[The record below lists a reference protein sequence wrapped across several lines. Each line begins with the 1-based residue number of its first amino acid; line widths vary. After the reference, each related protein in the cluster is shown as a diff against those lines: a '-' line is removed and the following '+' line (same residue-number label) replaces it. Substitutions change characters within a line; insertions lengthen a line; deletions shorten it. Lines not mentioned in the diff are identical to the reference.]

1 MAFIA
6 ETSNHDEGQFL
17 KILENLAHDQQLTDD
32 VTERVVRSVPDYGHV
47 PHHDL
52 VQSVVRNRAL
62 AIRTLRN
69 GVAPRA
75 DEIWEAEHA
84 TRQRLEQN
92 VQIEDIMRGF
102 REVLKELQRRVIED
116 TQRAELRPEI
126 ALQASTLLWDLG
138 DSFSTRISRVYRD
151 IRIEHE
157 VTRYR
162 EREARIHRL
171 LSGKISAEEIAIER
185 EEHGIREPVRAIV
198 TGVLPH
204 PTMFDLPDSMV
215 FSDGRAVGYADTASK
230 LPAELEYS
238 EGPPVTLEELHDSHE
253 VALQLQTAAEFV
265 GLHGKHTLAT
275 VSWRIA
281 VPHFPQLN
289 SYLHARYIQ
298 PVKEFGEFGDAILSS
313 VAAYLS
319 NDLKAKPAAE
329 CIPIHENTLR
339 YRLKKFETITHMSFD
354 RYTHIMEVSWA
365 IAALGETSQVH
376 HTE

>member
-1 MAFIA
+1 MALIA
-6 ETSNHDEGQFL
+6 ETSNDDQARFL
-17 KILENLAHDQQLTDD
+17 EILENLAHDQQLTND
-32 VTERVVRSVPDYGHV
+32 VTERVVRSVPDYGQV

-62 AIRTLRN
+62 AIRTLRS
-69 GVAPRA
+69 GAAPRA
-75 DEIWEAEHA
+75 DDIWEAEHA
-84 TRQRLEQN
+84 TRQRLEQK

-116 TQRAELRPEI
+116 TQRADLRPEI

-138 DSFSTRISRVYRD
+138 DSFSTRIARVYRD

-162 EREARIHRL
+162 EREARIHRF
-171 LSGKISAEEIAIER
+171 LSGRISAEEVAIER
-185 EEHGIREPVRAIV
+185 EEHGVREPVRAVV
-198 TGVLPH
+198 TGVLPR
-204 PTMFDLPDSMV
+204 PTTGDLPDSMV
-215 FSDGRAVGYADTASK
+215 FSDGRAVGYADITSK
-230 LPAELEYS
+230 LPADLEYS
-238 EGPPVTLEELHDSHE
+238 EGPPVTLDELHESHE
-253 VALQLQTAAEFV
+253 VALQLQNAAEFV
-265 GLHGKHTLAT
+265 GLRGRHTLSS

-298 PVKEFGEFGDAILSS
+298 PVKEFGEFGDAILTS

-319 NDLKAKPAAE
+319 NDLKAKPAAD
-329 CIPIHENTLR
+329 CLPIHENTLR

-354 RYTHIMEVSWA
+354 RYAHIMEVDWA
-365 IAALGETSQVH
+365 IAALGETSHVH
-376 HTE
+376 RAE